1 MTRFP
6 VPSSVSTA
14 DIARAVPWFPVT
26 GGLVGGLAGL
36 AGWWARGAIGDF
48 PSAFLTVAIGLL
60 ITGALHEDGLADT
73 FDGLGAGGGRSAIL
87 EVMQDSR
94 VGVYGV
100 AALILAIGLKASL
113 LMTLP
118 DDRFVLVAA
127 VAAAVSRAWAV
138 TMMKVFPPAKE
149 SGLVADLSTSLSSTR
164 ALIAALVGAGAAAL
178 LGWPQA
184 LAALVGWTAALL
196 IGLWA
201 RRRIGGLTGDVVGA
215 MVVVSELGVLTLA

>member
-1 MTRFP
+1 MTRLP
-6 VPSSVSTA
+6 VPSSPSTA
-14 DIARAVPWFPVT
+14 ALAQAVPWFPVT

-36 AGWWARGAIGDF
+36 AGWWARGAIGVSA
-48 PSAFLTVAIGLL
+48 SAFLTVAVGLL

-73 FDGLGAGGGRSAIL
+73 FDGLGAGGGRSAML
-87 EVMQDSR
+87 EVMADSR

-100 AALILAIGLKASL
+100 AALILAVGLKASL
-113 LMTLP
+113 LAALL
-118 DDRFVLVAA
+118 DDRLVLVTC
-127 VAAAVSRAWAV
+127 VAAGVSRACAV
-138 TMMKVFPPAKE
+138 TMMKVFPPAKD
-149 SGLVADLSTSLSSTR
+149 SGLVADLSRSLSSSR
-164 ALIAALVGAGAAAL
+164 ALVTALVGAGVAVL

-196 IGLWA
+196 VGLWA